1 MESRSSVFN
10 QRGPGCRFV
19 YRGCWNYYEMPV
31 GMQETNFARS
41 SSHILPTVLGPRQMT
56 TYQRVMKYGTSAAIK
71 DGPAPVGAFVLGW
84 SAFVLR
90 WHVVWIM
97 LMAPA
102 FPLPSIVRVSFITF
116 WLFDRLLSVVSVSAL
131 ISVSCNYSLSGRFHA
146 LETNVLNFLKKK
158 SNEEKYFISIL
169 MFNLLLFYGAQ
180 HYIFKWNTHIFPQC
194 TGSVLKAKS
203 KLLITS
209 TVSKDLLFWLLFI
222 MYAMH
227 RDFNKSFATI

>member
-31 GMQETNFARS
+31 GMQEINFARS

-71 DGPAPVGAFVLGW
+71 DGPSWRLCPWLVSLLSCAGMSYELCWWP
-84 SAFVLR
+84 
-90 WHVVWIM
+90 
-97 LMAPA
+97 PA

-146 LETNVLNFLKKK
+146 LETNVLNFLKKNRTRK
-158 SNEEKYFISIL
+158 NIS
-169 MFNLLLFYGAQ
+169 FLF
-180 HYIFKWNTHIFPQC
+180 
-194 TGSVLKAKS
+194 
-203 KLLITS
+203 
-209 TVSKDLLFWLLFI
+209 
-222 MYAMH
+222 
-227 RDFNKSFATI
+227 